1 MDDSDHMAD
10 RGSNRHDA
18 RSLVDC
24 NSGVLGMERRIG
36 KKMKEEKKMGFNPY
50 DYAKIKEIECDR
62 CAAPIPMLS
71 QTIKEEV
78 IDSQGGDMV
87 KLLFFQC
94 PRCGEKYEI
103 LIEDNQMREM
113 IRKRKKILMEIDI
126 KRYIKAREKSI
137 KKLTQKADKIKA
149 AQERHYAE
157 LKEKY
162 LPKIRGEKK
171 ENEN

>member
-1 MDDSDHMAD
+1 
-10 RGSNRHDA
+10 
-18 RSLVDC
+18 
-24 NSGVLGMERRIG
+24 
-36 KKMKEEKKMGFNPY
+36 MGFNPY

-62 CAAPIPMLS
+62 CAAPIPMIS

-78 IDSQGGDMV
+78 IDNQGGDLV

-113 IRKRKKILMEIDI
+113 IRKRKKVLQEIDV

-137 KKLTQKADKIKA
+137 ERLIKKSDKIKK

-162 LPKIRGEKK
+162 LPVIRNKNA
-171 ENEN
+171 ENGN

>member
-1 MDDSDHMAD
+1 MAD
-10 RGSNRHDA
+10 HRCDRPHGKR
-18 RSLVDC
+18 LVDR
-24 NSGVLGMERRIG
+24 NGGVLDVARHHK

-113 IRKRKKILMEIDI
+113 IRKRKKILMEIDV

-137 KKLTQKADKIKA
+137 KQLTQKADKIKA

-162 LPKIRGEKK
+162 LPVIRSKNAG
-171 ENEN
+171 NEN

>member
-1 MDDSDHMAD
+1 MAF
-10 RGSNRHDA
+10 DA
-18 RSLVDC
+18 S
-24 NSGVLGMERRIG
+24 
-36 KKMKEEKKMGFNPY
+36 K
-50 DYAKIKEIECDR
+50 YATIKTVECDR

-113 IRKRKKILMEIDI
+113 IRKRNKILQEIDI
-126 KRYIKAREKSI
+126 KRYIKARKKNIEKLI
-137 KKLTQKADKIKA
+137 KESDKIKT

-162 LPKIRGEKK
+162 LPKIRGKKK

>member
-1 MDDSDHMAD
+1 MAD

-18 RSLVDC
+18 RSLVDRNGC
-24 NSGVLGMERRIG
+24 VLDVARHRK

-113 IRKRKKILMEIDI
+113 IRKRNKILQEIDI
-126 KRYIKAREKSI
+126 KRYIKARKKNIEKLI
-137 KKLTQKADKIKA
+137 KESDKIKT

-162 LPKIRGEKK
+162 LPKIRGKKK

>member
-1 MDDSDHMAD
+1 MAD

-36 KKMKEEKKMGFNPY
+36 KKMKEEKEMAFDASK
-50 DYAKIKEIECDR
+50 YATIKTVECDR
-62 CAAPIPMLS
+62 CAASIPMGS

-78 IDSQGGDMV
+78 IDNQGGDLV

-113 IRKRKKILMEIDI
+113 IRKRKKILQEIDI
-126 KRYIKAREKSI
+126 KRYIKAREKNIEKLI
-137 KKLTQKADKIKA
+137 KESDKIKT
-149 AQERHYAE
+149 AQERYYAE

-162 LPKIRGEKK
+162 LPVIRSKNAG
-171 ENEN
+171 NEN

>member
-1 MDDSDHMAD
+1 MAF
-10 RGSNRHDA
+10 DA
-18 RSLVDC
+18 T
-24 NSGVLGMERRIG
+24 
-36 KKMKEEKKMGFNPY
+36 K
-50 DYAKIKEIECDR
+50 YATIKTVECDR
-62 CAAPIPMLS
+62 CAASIPMLS

-87 KLLFFQC
+87 KLFFFQC

-113 IRKRKKILMEIDI
+113 IRKRKKVLQEIDV

-137 KKLTQKADKIKA
+137 ERLIKKSDKIKE

-162 LPKIRGEKK
+162 LPVIRNKNA
-171 ENEN
+171 ENGN